1 MPIRALDILSQ
12 RLPILDGSQRGHH
25 HTIGTS
31 GRSTTEAPTPKAIT
45 SFPPNTFQ
53 HCLGL
58 PAVVRVL
65 AQLDLVE
72 AISTEEGHHL
82 VNEGDIE
89 RASALYLLHPIN
101 VILGKGL
108 LPLLKIPP
116 VVFKCVGQYTMD
128 SSRPDILYTVNGV
141 PVLIVEYKHT

>member
-1 MPIRALDILSQ
+1 M
-12 RLPILDGSQRGHH
+12 
-25 HTIGTS
+25 
-31 GRSTTEAPTPKAIT
+31 
-45 SFPPNTFQ
+45 
-53 HCLGL
+53 
-58 PAVVRVL
+58 L
-65 AQLDLVE
+65 AQLEPVE

-108 LPLLKIPP
+108 LPLLKIPTE
-116 VVFKCVGQYTMD
+116 VFKCIGQYTMD
-128 SSRPDILYTVNGV
+128 SSRPDILYTVNGI